1 VERDDFCRGHEIKF
15 RQRCKLCK
23 KKKTKLLVCFGRKLF
38 REQCAILKVWGNAT
52 FSKLSQTPVSNRIKK
67 DWKYFWRKH
76 LNGGRRP
83 RNNWKPSWRWG
94 AGLKTEHEICP
105 IISITI

>member
-1 VERDDFCRGHEIKF
+1 
-15 RQRCKLCK
+15 
-23 KKKTKLLVCFGRKLF
+23 
-38 REQCAILKVWGNAT
+38 LKVWGNAT

-94 AGLKTEHEICP
+94 GGAKNRKWNLSHHFNHHLKKPSTKLSKFVED
-105 IISITI
+105 TGQL